1 MLDNMNNI
9 DNVIKEINL
18 KWNKDKIIRFLYV
31 KLAPFFQRDLSYFLA
46 DSDEQL
52 KIYQNGFKQ
61 KSNLVVCQTI
71 CEIYKSI
78 YEEFN
83 IKCLMITTNAK
94 SVPHYALI
102 VNGNYG
108 WYYID
113 PLKDLFANQLGLKT
127 QYFGCI
133 PSYGTVKSEYP
144 YLINLSEQYITSL
157 DTSLKIIESGFYMDT
172 FFDIINQEMTNNKVY
187 KFFEVEKNNHI
198 QIILKKLQFVEEH
211 LINMGHISG
220 LYERCIFYKFIIDK
234 IYIKN
239 EKKCIEPSLVCD
251 KNSYALLLNLDFKKN
266 NLHITCHE
274 EKNNDGRYYLRKTK
288 GIKFKP

>member
-1 MLDNMNNI
+1 MLDNINNI
-9 DNVIKEINL
+9 DNIIKKINL

-31 KLAPFFQRDLSYFLA
+31 KLAPYFERDLSYFLA

-83 IKCLMITTNAK
+83 IRSLIITTNTK

-102 VNGNYG
+102 VNGDYG

-127 QYFGCI
+127 EYFGII
-133 PSYGTVKSEYP
+133 PKYGIVKDKYP
-144 YLINLSEQYITSL
+144 FLINLSEQYITSL
-157 DTSLKIIESGFYMDT
+157 DISLKIIEDGFYMDT
-172 FFDIINQEMTNNKVY
+172 FFDIISQEMTNNKVY
-187 KFFEVEKNNHI
+187 KFFEVEKFNYI
-198 QIILKKLQFVEEH
+198 KLILKKLDFASKY
-211 LINMGHISG
+211 LINIGEIHG
-220 LYERCIFYKFIIDK
+220 LYERLTFYNFLINK
-234 IYIKN
+234 IYKKN
-239 EKKCIEPSLVCD
+239 EKKIIEPSLVFD
-251 KNSYALLLNLDFKKN
+251 KDKYLLLLDLDFKTD
-266 NLHITCHE
+266 NLHMTFCE
-274 EKNNDGRYYLRKTK
+274 EKNNNGKYYLKK
-288 GIKFKP
+288 IN